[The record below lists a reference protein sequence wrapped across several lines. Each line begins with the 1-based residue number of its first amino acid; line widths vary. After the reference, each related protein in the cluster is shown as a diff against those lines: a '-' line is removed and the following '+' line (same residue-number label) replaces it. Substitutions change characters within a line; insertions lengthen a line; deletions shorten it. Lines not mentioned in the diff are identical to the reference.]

1 MPLNPWHTSS
11 WENKQKKLYVFK
23 LLSVR
28 IFVTWKGKDFL
39 YLFLLFLIMYVGSVV
54 HATEEA
60 RVLNPL
66 ELELQ
71 VTVNRLMWVLVL
83 GIELENGKN
92 STCS

>member
-1 MPLNPWHTSS
+1 
-11 WENKQKKLYVFK
+11 
-23 LLSVR
+23 
-28 IFVTWKGKDFL
+28 
-39 YLFLLFLIMYVGSVV
+39 MYVGSVV